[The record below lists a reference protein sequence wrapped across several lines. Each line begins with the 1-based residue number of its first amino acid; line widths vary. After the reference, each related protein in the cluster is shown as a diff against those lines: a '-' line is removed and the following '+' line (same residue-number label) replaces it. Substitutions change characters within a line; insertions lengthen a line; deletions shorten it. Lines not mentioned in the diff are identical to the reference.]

1 MTTRTERRKVYQRV
15 QEAVKRGELVKDR
28 CADCGS
34 KNVHAH
40 HPNGYDQPSD
50 LDVIWLCPAHHKLRH
65 MPMVELT
72 ERQREIATLVS
83 EGLTEQEIADRLF
96 LSRLTVRNHKQT
108 IYRKLGVNNAV
119 QMTRVL
125 TDAA

>member
-1 MTTRTERRKVYQRV
+1 M
-15 QEAVKRGELVKDR
+15 L
-28 CADCGS
+28 
-34 KNVHAH
+34 
-40 HPNGYDQPSD
+40 
-50 LDVIWLCPAHHKLRH
+50 
-65 MPMVELT
+65 ELT

-119 QMTRVL
+119 GMTRAL
-125 TDAA
+125 IATDEVSQAPDKIPA